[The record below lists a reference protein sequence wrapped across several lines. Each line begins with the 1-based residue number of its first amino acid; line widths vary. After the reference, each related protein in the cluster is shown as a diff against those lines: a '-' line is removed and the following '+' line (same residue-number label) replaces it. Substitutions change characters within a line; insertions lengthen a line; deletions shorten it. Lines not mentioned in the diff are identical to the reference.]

1 MESLKIKLKMV
12 SSLKMEHKVKQNLQS
27 LKKVGIPIIIVG
39 AVQECEAVANACSE
53 LGIVVSAFCDSEPRS
68 SKNAL
73 CNLEV
78 IHSPTL
84 PKRFPKARF
93 IIGCQHVQD
102 VVEQLTGYGY
112 DDFYSPLQLIENY
125 DVNKFEHTVSN
136 SYMEKR
142 LAVCKKTHK
151 AYFDEDKTYMR
162 SIDVMVTTKCSLKCN
177 NCSNL
182 MQYYTN
188 PEHTDHKK
196 ILAALK
202 IIDEN
207 VDGISEFR
215 LIGGEPLMNKGW
227 SNIVTEINTKH
238 PEGQIFIYT
247 NGTIAPKE
255 DQIKSFNSNNVN
267 FIITDYGKLS
277 RSADKMTVLLT
288 KYNISYDRSPA
299 QDWVDCSSIK
309 HHKRSIKNN
318 EEVFKQCCVKYIY
331 TLLEGKLYRCPFIAN
346 AANLKA
352 IPDNPANYVDLFS
365 EKDNIKQQIKR
376 LVKVAKFFPG
386 CDFCVGRPY
395 DPTNS
400 LGYDGKGMIEAGQQV
415 SQPIPYRLY
424 K

>member
-1 MESLKIKLKMV
+1 MEN
-12 SSLKMEHKVKQNLQS
+12 KVKLNIQS
-27 LKKVGIPIIIVG
+27 LKEVGSPIIIVG
-39 AVQECEAVANACSE
+39 SVQESEAVANACRE
-53 LGIVVSAFCDSEPRS
+53 LGIVVSAFCDSDPR
-68 SKNAL
+68 KAEETL
-73 CNLEV
+73 CDLEV
-78 IHSPTL
+78 IHTPTL
-84 PKRFPKARF
+84 PKRFSKARF

-102 VVEQLTGYGY
+102 VVEQLTGLGY
-112 DDFYSPLQLIENY
+112 DDFYSPLELFENY
-125 DVNKFEHTVSN
+125 DVNKFKHTVSN
-136 SYMEKR
+136 SYMKKR
-142 LAVCKKTHK
+142 LEVCEKTHK
-151 AYFDEDKTYMR
+151 AYFDDSKTYMR

-188 PEHTDHKK
+188 PEHTDHEK
-196 ILAALK
+196 ILEALN

-227 SNIVTEINTKH
+227 ANIVTKINEKH
-238 PEGQIFIYT
+238 PNGQIFIYT

-255 DQIKSFNSNNVN
+255 DQLKSFDSNLVN

-277 RSADKMTVLLT
+277 RNVDKMTDLLN
-288 KYNISYDRSPA
+288 KYNISYDRTPA

-309 HHKRSIKNN
+309 HHKRSVKDNV
-318 EEVFKQCCVKYIY
+318 EVFKQCCVKYIY
-331 TLLEGKLYRCPFIAN
+331 TLLQGKLYRCPFIAN
-346 AANLKA
+346 AANLNA

-365 EKDNIKQQIKR
+365 KKIDIKQEIKR

-395 DPTNS
+395 DPTS
-400 LGYDGKGMIEAGQQV
+400 SVGYDGKGIIEAGQQI
-415 SQPIPYRLY
+415 SHPIPYRLY

>member
-1 MESLKIKLKMV
+1 MEL
-12 SSLKMEHKVKQNLQS
+12 KVKTDIQS
-27 LKKVGIPIIIVG
+27 LKKEGIPIVIVG
-39 AVQECEAVANACSE
+39 AVQESEAVANACKE
-53 LGIVVSAFCDSEPRS
+53 IGIKVSAVCDSEPR
-68 SKNAL
+68 NTEDTL
-73 CNLEV
+73 RGLEI

-84 PKRFPKARF
+84 HKKFPKARF

-112 DDFYSPLQLIENY
+112 DEFYSPLGLIENY
-125 DVNKFEHTVSN
+125 DISKFEHSVSN

-142 LAVCKKTHK
+142 LAVCKKTHR
-151 AYFDEDKTYMR
+151 AYFNEEKTYMR

-196 ILAALK
+196 ILDALK

-207 VDGISEFR
+207 VDEISEFR
-215 LIGGEPLMNKGW
+215 LIGGEPLMNKGRAD
-227 SNIVTEINTKH
+227 IVNGINKKH
-238 PEGQIFIYT
+238 PDGQIFIYT

-255 DQIKSFNSNNVN
+255 EQIKSFNSNNVN

-277 RSADKMTVLLT
+277 RNVDKMTDLLI

-299 QDWVDCSSIK
+299 ADWVDCSTIT
-309 HHKRSIKNN
+309 HHKRSVKDN
-318 EEVFKQCCVKYIY
+318 EEVFKQCCVKYVY

-346 AANLKA
+346 AANLNA

-365 EKDNIKQQIKR
+365 GKDNVKQQIKR

-386 CDFCVGRPY
+386 CDFCLGRPY
-395 DPTNS
+395 DPTSN
-400 LGYDGKGMIEAGQQV
+400 LGYDGKGMIPAGQQV
-415 SQPIPYRLY
+415 SKPIPYKMY

>member
-1 MESLKIKLKMV
+1 MTIEN
-12 SSLKMEHKVKQNLQS
+12 KVKKNIQL
-27 LKKVGIPIIIVG
+27 LKDEGAPIIIVG
-39 AVQECEAVANACSE
+39 AVQESEAAANACRD
-53 LGIVVSAFCDSEPRS
+53 LGIVVSAICDSEPRKS
-68 SKNAL
+68 ESILKMEAL
-73 CNLEV
+73 CNLKV
-78 IHSPTL
+78 IHTPAL
-84 PKRFPKARF
+84 PKQFPKARF
-93 IIGCQHVQD
+93 IICCQHVQD

-112 DDFYSPLQLIENY
+112 DEFYSPLELIENY

-136 SYMEKR
+136 LYVEKR
-142 LAVCKKTHK
+142 LAVCKKTHE
-151 AYFDEDKTYMR
+151 AYFNDNQTYMR

-182 MQYYTN
+182 MQYYTS
-188 PEHTDHKK
+188 PEHTEDKK
-196 ILAALK
+196 ILQALQ

-227 SNIVTEINTKH
+227 ANIVTKINERH

-247 NGTIAPKE
+247 NGTILPKE
-255 DQIKSFNSNNVN
+255 DQIKYFDSKLVS

-277 RSADKMTVLLT
+277 RNADKMTDLLN
-288 KYNISYDRSPA
+288 KYNISYDRSLA
-299 QDWVDCSSIK
+299 QGWVDCSSIK
-309 HHKRSIKNN
+309 HHKRNIKEN
-318 EEVFKQCCVKYIY
+318 EEVFKQCCVKYVY

-365 EKDNIKQQIKR
+365 EKKDIKQEIKK

-395 DPTNS
+395 DPTS
-400 LGYDGKGMIEAGQQV
+400 SVGYDGKGIIEAGQQV
-415 SQPIPYRLY
+415 SQVIPYKLY

>member
-1 MESLKIKLKMV
+1 M
-12 SSLKMEHKVKQNLQS
+12 KVKIDIHP
-27 LKKVGIPIIIVG
+27 LKKEGDPIIIVG
-39 AVQECEAVANACSE
+39 AVQESEAVANACRDI
-53 LGIVVSAFCDSEPRS
+53 GIKVSAICDSEPR
-68 SKNAL
+68 NTEDIL
-73 CNLEV
+73 CELEV

-112 DDFYSPLQLIENY
+112 DEFYSPLELLENY
-125 DVNKFEHTVSN
+125 NISKFKHTVSH

-142 LAVCKKTHK
+142 LAVCRKTHK
-151 AYFDEDKTYMR
+151 AYFNEEKTYMR
-162 SIDVMVTTKCSLKCN
+162 SVDVMVTTKCSLRCN

-188 PEHTDHKK
+188 AEHTDHGK
-196 ILAALK
+196 ILDALK

-207 VDGISEFR
+207 VDEISEFR

-227 SNIVTEINTKH
+227 ANIVKGISERH

-255 DQIKSFNSNNVN
+255 DQLKSFNKNNVN

-277 RSADKMTVLLT
+277 RNADKMTDLLI

-299 QDWVDCSSIK
+299 QDWVDCSTIK
-309 HHKRSIKNN
+309 HHKRSVKDN
-318 EEVFKQCCVKYIY
+318 EEVFKQCCVKYVY
-331 TLLEGKLYRCPFIAN
+331 TLLEGRLYRCPFIAN
-346 AANLKA
+346 AANLNA

-365 EKDNIKQQIKR
+365 NKDNIKHQIKR

-386 CDFCVGRPY
+386 CDFCLGRPY
-395 DPTNS
+395 DPTSS
-400 LGYDGKGMIEAGQQV
+400 LGYDGKGMIPAGQQI
-415 SQPIPYRLY
+415 SEPIPYKMY

>member
-1 MESLKIKLKMV
+1 MEL
-12 SSLKMEHKVKQNLQS
+12 KVKTDIQS
-27 LKKVGIPIIIVG
+27 LKKEGIPIVIVG
-39 AVQECEAVANACSE
+39 AVQESEAVANACKE
-53 LGIVVSAFCDSEPRS
+53 IGIKVSAVCDSEPR
-68 SKNAL
+68 NTEDTL
-73 CNLEV
+73 RGLEI

-84 PKRFPKARF
+84 HKKFPKARF

-112 DDFYSPLQLIENY
+112 DEFYSPLGLIENY
-125 DVNKFEHTVSN
+125 DISKFEHSVSN

-142 LAVCKKTHK
+142 LAVCKKTHR
-151 AYFDEDKTYMR
+151 AYFNEEKTYMR

-196 ILAALK
+196 ILDALK

-207 VDGISEFR
+207 VDEISEFR

-227 SNIVTEINTKH
+227 ADIVNGINKKH
-238 PEGQIFIYT
+238 PDGQIFIYT

-255 DQIKSFNSNNVN
+255 EQIKSFNSNNVN

-277 RSADKMTVLLT
+277 RNVDKMTDLLI

-299 QDWVDCSSIK
+299 EDWVDCSTIT
-309 HHKRSIKNN
+309 HHKRSVKDN
-318 EEVFKQCCVKYIY
+318 EEVFKQCCVKYVY

-346 AANLKA
+346 AANLNA

-365 EKDNIKQQIKR
+365 GKDNVKQQIKR

-386 CDFCVGRPY
+386 CDFCLGRPY
-395 DPTNS
+395 DPTSN
-400 LGYDGKGMIEAGQQV
+400 LGYDGKGMIPAGQQV
-415 SQPIPYRLY
+415 SKPIPYKMY

>member
-1 MESLKIKLKMV
+1 MEL
-12 SSLKMEHKVKQNLQS
+12 KVKTDIQS
-27 LKKVGIPIIIVG
+27 LKKEGIPIVIVG
-39 AVQECEAVANACSE
+39 AVQESEAVANACKE
-53 LGIVVSAFCDSEPRS
+53 IGIKVSAVCDSEPR
-68 SKNAL
+68 NTEDTL
-73 CNLEV
+73 RGLEI

-84 PKRFPKARF
+84 PKKFPKARF

-112 DDFYSPLQLIENY
+112 DEFYSPLGLIENY
-125 DVNKFEHTVSN
+125 DISKFEHSVSN

-142 LAVCKKTHK
+142 LAVCKKTHR
-151 AYFDEDKTYMR
+151 AYFNEEKTYMR

-196 ILAALK
+196 ILDALK

-207 VDGISEFR
+207 VDEISEFR

-227 SNIVTEINTKH
+227 ADIVNGISKKH
-238 PEGQIFIYT
+238 PDGQIFIYT

-255 DQIKSFNSNNVN
+255 EQIKSFNSNNVN

-277 RSADKMTVLLT
+277 RNVDKMTDLLI

-299 QDWVDCSSIK
+299 EDWVDCSTIT
-309 HHKRSIKNN
+309 HHKRSVKDN
-318 EEVFKQCCVKYIY
+318 EEVFKQCCVKYVY
-331 TLLEGKLYRCPFIAN
+331 TLLEGRLYRCPFIAN
-346 AANLKA
+346 AANLNA

-365 EKDNIKQQIKR
+365 GKDNVKQQIKR

-386 CDFCVGRPY
+386 CDFCLGRPY
-395 DPTNS
+395 DPTSN
-400 LGYDGKGMIEAGQQV
+400 LGYDGKGMIPAGQQV
-415 SQPIPYRLY
+415 SKPIPYKMY

>member
-1 MESLKIKLKMV
+1 MEL
-12 SSLKMEHKVKQNLQS
+12 KVKTDIQS
-27 LKKVGIPIIIVG
+27 LKKEGIPIVIVG
-39 AVQECEAVANACSE
+39 AVQESEAVANACKE
-53 LGIVVSAFCDSEPRS
+53 IGIKVSAVCDSEPR
-68 SKNAL
+68 NTEDTL
-73 CNLEV
+73 RGLEI

-84 PKRFPKARF
+84 HKKFPKARF

-112 DDFYSPLQLIENY
+112 DEFYSPLGLIENY
-125 DVNKFEHTVSN
+125 DISKFEHSVSN

-142 LAVCKKTHK
+142 LAVCKKTHR
-151 AYFDEDKTYMR
+151 AYFNEEKTYMR

-196 ILAALK
+196 ILDALK

-207 VDGISEFR
+207 VDEISEFR

-227 SNIVTEINTKH
+227 ADIVNGINTKH
-238 PEGQIFIYT
+238 PDGQIFIYT

-255 DQIKSFNSNNVN
+255 EQIKSFNSNNVN

-277 RSADKMTVLLT
+277 RNVDKMTDLLI

-299 QDWVDCSSIK
+299 EDWVDCSTIT
-309 HHKRSIKNN
+309 HHKRSVKDN
-318 EEVFKQCCVKYIY
+318 EEVFKQCCVKYVY

-346 AANLKA
+346 AANLNA

-365 EKDNIKQQIKR
+365 GKDNVKQQIKR

-386 CDFCVGRPY
+386 CDFCLGRPY
-395 DPTNS
+395 DPTSN
-400 LGYDGKGMIEAGQQV
+400 LGYDGKGMIPAGQQV
-415 SQPIPYRLY
+415 SKPIPYKMY

>member
-1 MESLKIKLKMV
+1 MEN
-12 SSLKMEHKVKQNLQS
+12 KVKQDISQ
-27 LKKVGIPIIIVG
+27 LKDVGAPIIIVG
-39 AVQECEAVANACSE
+39 AVQESEAVANACRD
-53 LGIVVSAFCDSEPRS
+53 LGINVSAVCDSEPRNS
-68 SKNAL
+68 ENIL
-73 CNLEV
+73 CGLEI
-78 IHSPTL
+78 IHTPQI

-112 DDFYSPLQLIENY
+112 DDFYSPLELIKNY
-125 DVNKFEHTVSN
+125 DVSKYEHSVSN

-142 LAVCKKTHK
+142 ISVCNKTHK
-151 AYFDEDKTYMR
+151 AYFDQDKTYMR
-162 SIDVMVTTKCSLKCN
+162 SVDVMVTTKCSLKCN

-196 ILAALK
+196 ILEALK

-207 VDGISEFR
+207 VDEISEFR

-227 SNIVTEINTKH
+227 SNIVTEITRRH

-255 DQIKSFNSNNVN
+255 DQVKSFDSKNVN

-277 RSADKMTVLLT
+277 RNVDKMVELLT
-288 KYNISYDRSPA
+288 KHNISYDRSPA
-299 QDWVDCSSIK
+299 EDWVDCSSIK
-309 HHKRSIKNN
+309 HHKRSVEDN

-346 AANLKA
+346 AANLNA

-365 EKDNIKQQIKR
+365 TKNNIKQQIKR

-395 DPTNS
+395 DPTSS
-400 LGYDGKGMIEAGQQV
+400 LGYDGKGMIEAGQQA